1 MSNKKETDKRSYYVY
16 NLPQDLLNTLTLKQS
31 SLCDGQ
37 DVSHELEISNK
48 NVPSQ
53 SDYSV
58 GAQACSLCAVTF
70 INVEE
75 QRGHVRSD
83 LHCYNVKQ
91 KIRGRNVV
99 TEHEF
104 EDLICDLS
112 ESISGS
118 DISDIEE
125 DWEENEP
132 KTTTL
137 SALMK
142 RQATITSD
150 FKKSGD
156 QEWEKQHQV
165 AGKSPLILFRSPIL
179 PENKYLSIYRA
190 LLTDTENK
198 VDSSILEVLKKKQLT
213 TKYEVKNMHPTSNQL
228 FSHQALNQ
236 PHFFLCM
243 IGGGHFAGMVVS
255 LLPKQNSSTS
265 TSTLI
270 KDINILAHK
279 TFHRYTTR
287 RKQGGAQ
294 SANDSAKG
302 AAHSAG
308 ASLRR
313 YNERALIE
321 EVRLLLQEWKSMID
335 SSELLFIR
343 ATGSTN
349 RRTLFGPYSDQVLRQ
364 KDPRIRGFPFS
375 TRRPTQKEL
384 TRSFFE
390 LTQTKL
396 VEINEPEISTDL
408 DAKSR
413 VETRNLS
420 AKLDRQSSL
429 VSNKLTEEE
438 ETALLHTSQLQALI
452 RRSRLP
458 ALLVYLKNNSLSP
471 DFQFHPLDNPQNY
484 QASTPLLLAAHM
496 NSAPLITGLL
506 LKGNADPGVRNQNG
520 KTAYELAG
528 DRASR
533 QAFRIARFELG
544 ENRWDWKQAGIP
556 SGISRDDAEE
566 EMKKQKIEE
575 ETKRQLQRKL
585 ELEILKVEDSN
596 PLKEKVPLGKAAMK
610 GRMVTLGK
618 VQKTAQE
625 KREDEARGLTPEMR
639 MKLDRE
645 RRARA
650 AEERIKKMNQNN

>member
-1 MSNKKETDKRSYYVY
+1 
-16 NLPQDLLNTLTLKQS
+16 DLLNTITLKQS
-31 SLCDGQ
+31 TPCDVQ
-37 DVSHELEISNK
+37 DVSQELDTSKK
-48 NVPSQ
+48 NVAAQNDHSI
-53 SDYSV
+53 
-58 GAQACSLCAVTF
+58 GAQTCSLCVVTF
-70 INVEE
+70 NNVEE
-75 QRGHVRSD
+75 QRDHVRSD

-91 KIRGRNVV
+91 KISGRNVV

-125 DWEENEP
+125 DWEGDES

-142 RQATITSD
+142 RQAAITSD
-150 FKKSGD
+150 FNKPCD
-156 QEWEKQHQV
+156 QDWERQNQV
-165 AGKSPLILFRSPIL
+165 LGQAPLILFKSPNL
-179 PENKYLSIYRA
+179 PENKYLGIYRT
-190 LLTDTENK
+190 LLTDTGNK
-198 VDSSILEVLKKKQLT
+198 VDSSILEVLKKKQLC
-213 TKYEVKNMHPTSNQL
+213 TKYDVKNPHLTDNQL
-228 FSHQALNQ
+228 LSPQALNQ

-243 IGGGHFAGMVVS
+243 IGGGHFAAMVVS
-255 LLPKQNSSTS
+255 LLPKQNSSTL
-265 TSTLI
+265 TATL
-270 KDINILAHK
+270 KDITILAHK

-313 YNERALIE
+313 YNEQALTE

-364 KDPRIRGFPFS
+364 KDTRIRGFPFS

-384 TRSFFE
+384 TRSFLE
-390 LTQTKL
+390 LTQAKL
-396 VEINEPEISTDL
+396 IEINEPEISVDL
-408 DAKSR
+408 DARLRAES
-413 VETRNLS
+413 RNLS
-420 AKLDRQSSL
+420 AKLDKQSSL
-429 VSNKLTEEE
+429 VPNKLTEEE

-452 RRSRLP
+452 RRNRLP
-458 ALLVYLKNNSLSP
+458 ALLAYLKNNSLSP
-471 DFQFHPLDNPQNY
+471 DFQFHPFDNPQNY
-484 QASTPLLLAAHM
+484 QASTPLLLAAHT

-506 LKGNADPGVRNQNG
+506 LKGNANPGVRNQNG

-533 QAFRIARFELG
+533 LAFRIARFELG
-544 ENRWDWKQAGIP
+544 ENLWDWKQAGIP
-556 SGISRDDAEE
+556 SGISRDDAEA
-566 EMKKQKIEE
+566 EMKKEKIEE
-575 ETKRQLQRKL
+575 EKKEQLRRKL
-585 ELEILKVEDSN
+585 ELESFKAEGSN
-596 PLKEKVPLGKAAMK
+596 SLSEKVPLGKAAMK
-610 GRMVTLGK
+610 GRMTTLGK

-650 AEERIKKMNQNN
+650 AEERLKKIKQ

>member
-1 MSNKKETDKRSYYVY
+1 MNKKKETDKRSYYVY

-31 SLCDGQ
+31 TLCDGQ
-37 DVSHELEISNK
+37 DVSHELNFNSK
-48 NVPSQ
+48 NIAAL
-53 SDYSV
+53 SDHSI
-58 GAQACSLCAVTF
+58 GAQACSLCVVTF

-75 QRGHVRSD
+75 QRDHVRSD
-83 LHCYNVKQ
+83 LHCFNVKQ

-125 DWEENEP
+125 EWEGNLQ

-137 SALMK
+137 SALMR
-142 RQATITSD
+142 RQAVITPNFNEPSD
-150 FKKSGD
+150 IYG
-156 QEWEKQHQV
+156 EKQNQV
-165 AGKSPLILFRSPIL
+165 EGNTPLIFFESPIL
-179 PENKYLSIYRA
+179 PENTYLCIYRT
-190 LLTDTENK
+190 LLTENGNK

-213 TKYEVKNMHPTSNQL
+213 TKCEVKNMHFTGNKLVSPL
-228 FSHQALNQ
+228 AFNQ

-243 IGGGHFAGMVVS
+243 IGGGHFAGMIIS

-265 TSTLI
+265 TSTLN
-270 KDINILAHK
+270 KDITILAHK

-313 YNERALIE
+313 YNEQALME

-364 KDPRIRGFPFS
+364 KDSRIRGFPFS

-384 TRSFFE
+384 MRSFLE

-396 VEINEPEISTDL
+396 VEIKKPETSIDL
-408 DAKSR
+408 DAKLRAES
-413 VETRNLS
+413 RNLS
-420 AKLDRQSSL
+420 TKSDKQTSVA
-429 VSNKLTEEE
+429 SNKLTEEE

-452 RRSRLP
+452 RRNRLP
-458 ALLVYLKNNSLSP
+458 ALLGYLKNNSLSP
-471 DFQFHPLDNPQNY
+471 DFRFHPFDNPQNY

-506 LKGNADPGVRNQNG
+506 VKGYANPGVRNQNG

-556 SGISRDDAEE
+556 SGISRDDAEA
-566 EMKKQKIEE
+566 EMKKEKIEQQMKE
-575 ETKRQLQRKL
+575 QLRRKL
-585 ELEILKVEDSN
+585 ELESLKAEDSN
-596 PLKEKVPLGKAAMK
+596 SLNENVPLGKAAMK
-610 GRMVTLGK
+610 GRMSTIGK

-650 AEERIKKMNQNN
+650 AEERLKKMSQNS